1 MAAANRTNRMSTAL
15 VLLMIFSALAP
26 MMAPHFG
33 IEPVDDENP
42 ETNALKQAD
51 RIMNTGGRAPC
62 PAVQSDAGTAGDAG
76 NTTATAKSQGSD
88 PTVTNMDG
96 CVDATDDQDWYSMQI
111 SANKD
116 VVIVLRDFG
125 DGTNIDFDLV
135 VSDSTGG
142 NPATGTG
149 YVDYSMTYAA
159 TERVEFTTNSTNA
172 GMHYLQI
179 WQYAG
184 DGNYK
189 VDIWVNNSV
198 PKPDLSVKAISGPAN
213 ATAGDTV
220 DITYTVENFGPG
232 DTNSS
237 NPYDVVFILSLDE
250 TYGSFDGDII
260 IDSQIAGPYLTAGS
274 SQVVTSQVT
283 IPDDVESD
291 DYYWIV
297 WPDGWN
303 NVSEADDLNNN
314 NASSSVTTI
323 TGLPCPNANDAST
336 GGDIGEI
343 EAEAYDLG
351 AGFTGVI
358 TGCVAAGDKGD
369 LYKLSMGRAQ
379 NITVVMTA
387 DNWDAD
393 LDLRLWNT
401 TSGTTATGAIDN
413 SAGFDSN
420 ESVSTSGTNADGAAD
435 TYFINVSHY
444 SGLANYTLEIWTN
457 GTIFVPAYDCGI
469 DSDWGQSSY
478 DAGADRSTAYDI
490 GNNPEATGRGC
501 MDPADTTDAYRFSL
515 SGMQGTTVELESDNA
530 TNMDLELWHT
540 ENGVDQ
546 LIANSLMVNGVAT
559 VDTSSIS
566 FDELD
571 GNYFVL
577 VNANET
583 GEQWDTGWY
592 NLTFTPIA
600 APLPDLV
607 AEPAT
612 CPITAETTGYTA
624 PFMAQVSSVGGPMDA
639 TAFAWE
645 LALVD
650 EEGTAVMVLLQ
661 GSHSDALEG
670 NDGVIDQDGEQILLT
685 NDISSGNYTC
695 VLTVD
700 GGNVIA
706 ESDETNNVWTSLPFE
721 IINEEELYADD
732 VDRDGVPNDLDGCPN
747 TPGDS
752 TMDRLGCQDADG
764 DGYSN
769 GGDVFIYEPT
779 QWNDTDGDL
788 FGDNNGPDDYNG
800 DDCPNE
806 PGVASGTNGTGCPI
820 WNPDA
825 DGDGIPDTSDQCA
838 DTPAG
843 ATTNL
848 VGCSDLDGDGVYEP
862 TDLCPE
868 TPAGTQVDDTGC
880 AVTSGGGNGND
891 GNDGSGDSG
900 ETEGTT
906 DGGSNTLLYIII
918 AASVVLLLVVVLG
931 ATVLIRNGGGSDPTE
946 QAWATAISPEQQ
958 AYEQQL
964 IGMGYNAEQARAY
977 ASQYFQQ

>member
-1 MAAANRTNRMSTAL
+1 MAPAHRTNRLSTAL
-15 VLLMIFSALAP
+15 VLLMILSALAP
-26 MMAPHFG
+26 MMAPHIG
-33 IEPVDDENP
+33 IESADEKN
-42 ETNALKQAD
+42 TDSNALKQAD
-51 RIMNTGGRAPC
+51 RTMNTGARAPC

-88 PTVTNMDG
+88 PTVTNIDG
-96 CVDATDDQDWYSMQI
+96 CVDATDDQDWYSIQI
-111 SANKD
+111 SSNKD
-116 VVIVLRDFG
+116 VVVVLRDFG

-149 YVDYSMTYAA
+149 YVDYSMTYSA
-159 TERVEFTTNSTNA
+159 TERVEFTTNSTTA
-172 GMHYLQI
+172 GMHYVQI

-189 VDIWVNNSV
+189 FDIWVNNSV
-198 PKPDLSVKAISGPAN
+198 PKPDLSVNSISGPVN
-213 ATAGDTV
+213 ATAGDVV
-220 DITYTVENFGPG
+220 DVTYTIENFGPG
-232 DTNSS
+232 DTNST
-237 NPYDVVFILSLDE
+237 NPYDVVFILSTDD
-250 TYGSFDGDII
+250 TYDWSDTIVE
-260 IDSQIAGPYLTAGS
+260 SQIAGPYLTAGS
-274 SQVVTSQVT
+274 SSVETSQLT
-283 IPDDVESD
+283 IPADIESD

-297 WPDGWN
+297 WPDGWG
-303 NVSEADDLNNN
+303 NVTEADDLNNN
-314 NASSSVTTI
+314 NASSAVTTI
-323 TGLPCPNANDAST
+323 SGMPCPNENDAST
-336 GGDIGEI
+336 GGDVGDT

-369 LYKLSMGRAQ
+369 LYKLSMGRGQ
-379 NITVVMTA
+379 NITAVLSA

-393 LDLRLWNT
+393 IDLRLWNT
-401 TSGTTATGAIDN
+401 STSGSTGLSAIDS
-413 SAGFDSN
+413 SAGTASN
-420 ESVSTSGTNADGAAD
+420 ESVTTAGSDADGAAD
-435 TYFINVSHY
+435 TYYINVTHY

-457 GTIFVPAYDCGI
+457 GTIFIPPYDCGPHA
-469 DSDWGQSSY
+469 DWGQTSY
-478 DAGADRSTAYDI
+478 DAGSERSTAYDI
-490 GNNPEATGRGC
+490 GDNPESIGRGC
-501 MDPADTTDAYRFSL
+501 MDPADLTDAYRFSL
-515 SGMQGTTVELESDNA
+515 SGMQGSTIELESDNA
-530 TNMDLELWHT
+530 TDMHIELYQT

-546 LIANSLMVNGVAT
+546 LIVESQMTNGVAS
-559 VDTSSIS
+559 VDTTSIP

-571 GNYFVL
+571 GNYFIL
-577 VNANET
+577 VNAIES

-612 CPITAETTGYTA
+612 CPLTAETTGYSA
-624 PFMAQVSSVGGPMDA
+624 PFMAQVSSIGGPMDA
-639 TAFAWE
+639 TAFGWD

-650 EEGTAVMVLLQ
+650 EDGVTVMTLLT
-661 GSHSDALEG
+661 GDHSDSLEG
-670 NDGVIDQDGEQILLT
+670 NDGVIDQDGEQILLG

-700 GGNVIA
+700 RGNVVA

-752 TMDRLGCQDADG
+752 TMDRLGCQDNDG

-779 QWNDTDGDL
+779 QWNDTDGDM

-820 WNPDA
+820 WNADA
-825 DGDGIPDTSDQCA
+825 DGDGIPDTSDQCPG
-838 DTPAG
+838 TPVG

-848 VGCSDLDGDGVYEP
+848 VGCSDVDGDGVYQP
-862 TDLCPE
+862 TDQCPE
-868 TPAGTQVDDTGC
+868 TPAGTQVDATGC
-880 AVTSGGGNGND
+880 ALSSGTGDGDNND
-891 GNDGSGDSG
+891 DSGDSG
-900 ETEGTT
+900 DAEGTT
-906 DGGSNTLLYIII
+906 EGGSNTLLYIII

-931 ATVLIRNGGGSDPTE
+931 ATVMVRSGGNSDPTE

-964 IGMGYNAEQARAY
+964 VGMGYTADQARAY
-977 ASQYFQQ
+977 ASQYFQK